1 MNNFI
6 SQKQSAFDLFE
17 QFKLE
22 EFSTGKTSSPE
33 VFHSW
38 KKFSACFIKTKRAQN
53 LKQKKSRKL
62 NTVNFPFNC

>member
-6 SQKQSAFDLFE
+6 SQKQSAFDLFK

-38 KKFSACFIKTKRAQN
+38 KKFSACFIKTKK
-53 LKQKKSRKL
+53 LKLKTEEKQKIKHCEFS
-62 NTVNFPFNC
+62 F